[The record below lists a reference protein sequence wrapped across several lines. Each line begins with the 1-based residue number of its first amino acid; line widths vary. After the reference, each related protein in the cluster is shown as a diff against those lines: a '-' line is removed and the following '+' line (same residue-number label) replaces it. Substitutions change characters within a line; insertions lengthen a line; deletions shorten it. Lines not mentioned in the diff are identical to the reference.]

1 MSTPSAPH
9 TAPPV
14 WRTRWDAMAPRER
27 RLVLAAALLVAA
39 ALAWWLLLAPALR
52 TLREAPARH
61 AALDAQLER
70 MQALAAEARLLQAD
84 ASTRPSQAEAQRALQ
99 SAAAALGS
107 GARVS
112 LMGERATVGLQG
124 VPAAA
129 IPPWLAQVRGNAR
142 SVPVEAHLT
151 RSSAKPQAQPAA
163 SAAPQKPTPAGE
175 ARWDGAIVF
184 ALPSR

>member
-1 MSTPSAPH
+1 MSAPSTST
-9 TAPPV
+9 TALTA

-27 RLVLAAALLVAA
+27 RLVLAAALLVAG

-99 SAAAALGS
+99 SATAALGS

-112 LMGERATVGLQG
+112 WMGERATVGLQG
-124 VPAAA
+124 VSAAA
-129 IPPWLAQVRGNAR
+129 IAPWLAQVRGNAR

-151 RSSAKPQAQPAA
+151 RSSAKPPAQPVVGAA
-163 SAAPQKPTPAGE
+163 LQKTAPAGE

-184 ALPSR
+184 ALPPR